1 MFLVAVVLLLA
12 CVLAVLVLPAWRRD
26 AEPIPMGDEAERD
39 QEHADLGIEREGLAR
54 SLRELEVEHGQ
65 GRLTGEDFA
74 RLKATDERLL
84 LRVLDR
90 LEALEAAAP
99 TSARHPAGRTPWVTM
114 LAPAAMVLVLS
125 SGVYAYLQWKQT
137 QIFAAMQARAGGPG
151 MPDPRQMVSR
161 LEARLRENPNDLE
174 GQIMLGRSYLAL
186 DRIPEARKAWS
197 AVLELNPRNHE
208 AHYNLGVILINT
220 RKFDDPD
227 LFKTALAHFDAALV
241 NVPMEP
247 AVNWYRGLALWYLRR
262 YPETESAWS
271 TAVQNLPPGSE
282 DAEFVKAALI
292 KLRAGA
298 PPF

>member
-1 MFLVAVVLLLA
+1 MFLLAVVLLLA
-12 CVLAVLVLPAWRRD
+12 CVLAVLVLPVWRRD

-74 RLKATDERLL
+74 RLKAGDERHLL
-84 LRVLDR
+84 GVLDR

-99 TSARHPAGRTPWVTM
+99 KSAAHHLAGRTPSWGAM

-137 QIFAAMQARAGGPG
+137 QVFAAMQARAGGPG

-161 LEARLRENPNDLE
+161 LETRLRENPNDLE

-197 AVLELNPRNHE
+197 TVLELNPRNHE

-227 LFKTALAHFDAALV
+227 QFKTALVHFDAALV

-247 AVNWYRGLALWYLRR
+247 AVNWYR
-262 YPETESAWS
+262 
-271 TAVQNLPPGSE
+271 
-282 DAEFVKAALI
+282 
-292 KLRAGA
+292 
-298 PPF
+298 